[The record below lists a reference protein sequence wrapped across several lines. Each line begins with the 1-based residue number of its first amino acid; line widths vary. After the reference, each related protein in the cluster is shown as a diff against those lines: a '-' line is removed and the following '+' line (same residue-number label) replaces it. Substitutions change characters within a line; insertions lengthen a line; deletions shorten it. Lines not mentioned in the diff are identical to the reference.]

1 MILRISAMAA
11 ILALGAST
19 LALAADTKMTYQL
32 QAQNGSGETGTV
44 VLTPTADGKGTVVTV
59 VTKGAPADTAQP
71 IHVHKGPCA
80 KLDPKPTYPLKT
92 LQDGKSETTLAE
104 VPVATL
110 VDGDWAVN
118 VHKST
123 TEAAI
128 YVACVDLAKPGAPNA
143 KSSGY
148 SSM

>member
-1 MILRISAMAA
+1 MILRISAIAA
-11 ILALGAST
+11 TLALCAST
-19 LALAADTKMTYQL
+19 LALAADAKATYQL
-32 QAQNGSGETGTV
+32 SAQNGSGETGTI

-59 VTKGAPADTAQP
+59 TTKGQGADPQP

-80 KLDPKPTYPLKT
+80 KLEPKPTYPLKT

-104 VPVATL
+104 VPMSTL
-110 VDGDWAVN
+110 LDGDWAIN

-128 YVACVDLAKPGAPNA
+128 YVACSDLTKPKVGAA
-143 KSSGY
+143 GGY